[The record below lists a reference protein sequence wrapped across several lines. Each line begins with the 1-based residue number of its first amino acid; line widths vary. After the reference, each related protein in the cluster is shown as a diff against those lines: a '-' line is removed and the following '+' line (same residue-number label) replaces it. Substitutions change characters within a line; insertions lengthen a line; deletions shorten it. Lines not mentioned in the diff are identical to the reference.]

1 MTNEIKKEFIE
12 KQCECEK
19 NPEKWAK
26 YLNAEYSY
34 VLKVDEYYLPIEKER
49 TKKSFCFGHGQN
61 GISTEEEAKGAFE
74 SARNARINEN
84 YFLNENLQGINE
96 KLLNLKYFL
105 LEDEEE
111 KEKYYNKHHNELN
124 YSIKFEN
131 VYLSKNYAHK
141 VSYLFATEYDIKNKP
156 WFYKNL
162 IRKLT
167 KKEISEIVETLEKEK
182 KDFQKRLN
190 TYLKRYG
197 LSKIHSWT
205 YLVD

>member
-1 MTNEIKKEFIE
+1 MTNEIKKEFIA

-34 VLKVDEYYLPIEKER
+34 VLKIDEYYLPIEKER

-74 SARNARINEN
+74 SARNARTNEN

-96 KLLNLKYFL
+96 KLVNLKYFL

-131 VYLSKNYAHK
+131 VYLSKNHAHE
-141 VSYLFATEYDIKNKP
+141 VSYICATEYDIKNKP

-167 KKEISEIVETLEKEK
+167 KKEISEIVEILEKEK